1 MRFLVNP
8 TCYHKM
14 CESCVDRIFSQGP
27 APCPVAGCGRTLR
40 KQRFRRQT
48 FEDLQ
53 VEREVDIR
61 RRVATIFNRRQEE
74 FLDLRSWNDYLENV
88 ETLTFN
94 LLYNIEVPETEAKL
108 AAYAAQNS
116 DSISRNAALDSA
128 EHENTEAALAAQ
140 KQAARVRREESMRE
154 DEEERQDRLREDREA
169 QERIAQGSTAKVT
182 LKKST
187 ARRKDGTKGP
197 ASSVNASAS
206 ATPAFEIQGLKPLA
220 APEPIKA
227 YEPFGGLRIRPEY
240 FTQQRSYEHP
250 WLDKAKTDSA
260 IVTGGYDVREYCAR
274 AMVEAFG
281 GIGIFVDDE
290 IGTGSGQ
297 AAATER
303 AAIAAGT
310 DNRTADVL

>member
-48 FEDLQ
+48 FEDLHI
-53 VEREVDIR
+53 EREVDIR
-61 RRVATIFNRRQEE
+61 RRVSTIFNRRQEE

-94 LLYNIEVPETEAKL
+94 ILYNIDVPETEAKL

-116 DSISRNAALDSA
+116 DSISRNAALASA
-128 EHENTEAALAAQ
+128 EHDSTEAAFAAQ
-140 KQAARVRREESMRE
+140 KQAARVRREESLRE

-187 ARRKDGTKGP
+187 ARRKDAAKGL
-197 ASSVNASAS
+197 ASSGNAGPSA
-206 ATPAFEIQGLKPLA
+206 APAFEIQGLKPVA
-220 APEPIKA
+220 APEPTKA
-227 YEPFGGLRIRPEY
+227 YDPFGGLRIRPEY
-240 FTQQRSYEHP
+240 FAQERSYEHP
-250 WLDKAKTDSA
+250 WLDKAKNDSA

-274 AMVEAFG
+274 AMVEAFAG
-281 GIGIFVDDE
+281 MGIFVDDE
-290 IGTGSGQ
+290 VGTGGAQ

-310 DNRTADVL
+310 DNRTEEVL